1 MNIYFDL
8 ETIPG
13 QAPGLLA
20 EFAAKVTAPAQYK
33 KPDSIAEWLKEN
45 AESVAEQE
53 WRKTSFD
60 GAHGHICVIGYA
72 FDDGEPVTL
81 YSDAY
86 GDPAAERDL
95 LARFYAAI
103 DDAVSRDL
111 SGGTRSTV
119 KPVFVGHNV
128 IDFDLRFLF
137 QRSVMLGVRPPA
149 CIPFDAK
156 PWDGLVFDTMTGW
169 AGMRNRV
176 AMDKLCKV
184 FGFDEKG
191 SEIEDEIDGSKVW
204 DFVKAGRIA
213 DVAKYCAGDVVRT
226 RQIYKRL
233 TFSA

>member
-13 QAPGLLA
+13 QAKGLLA
-20 EFAAKVTAPAQYK
+20 EFVSKVTAPGQYK
-33 KPDSIAEWLKEN
+33 KPESIAEWLKEN
-45 AESVAEQE
+45 AETIAEE
-53 WRKTSFD
+53 DWKKTSFD
-60 GAHGHICVIGYA
+60 GAHGHIAVIGFA
-72 FDDGEPVTL
+72 VDDGEPVTL

-86 GDPAAERDL
+86 GDPEAERDL
-95 LARFYAAI
+95 IARFYAAI
-103 DDAVSRDL
+103 EDAASRDL
-111 SGGTRSTV
+111 SGGTRSTT
-119 KPVFVGHNV
+119 KPVFIGHNV

-137 QRSVMLGVRPPA
+137 QRSVMLGIRPPS

-156 PWDGLVFDTMTGW
+156 PWDSTVFDTMTSW
-169 AGMRNRV
+169 AGVRNRV
-176 AMDKLCKV
+176 SMEKLCKA
-184 FGFDEKG
+184 FQIDGKG
-191 SEIEDEIDGSKVW
+191 IEIEDEIDGSKVW

>member
-20 EFAAKVTAPAQYK
+20 EFAEKVTAPAQYK
-33 KPDSIAEWLKEN
+33 KPDSIAEWMKEN

-60 GAHGHICVIGYA
+60 GAHGHICVIGFA
-72 FDDGEPVTL
+72 FDDAEPITL
-81 YSDAY
+81 KTDNY
-86 GDPAAERDL
+86 GDTESERAMLAE
-95 LARFYAAI
+95 FYAA
-103 DDAVSRDL
+103 L
-111 SGGTRSTV
+111 NSGASHSLAGGYRAAD
-119 KPVFVGHNV
+119 KPVFIGHNV

-137 QRSVMLGVRPPA
+137 QRSVMLGVKPPEF
-149 CIPFDAK
+149 IPFDAK
-156 PWDGLVFDTMTGW
+156 PWDSAVFDTMTGW
-169 AGMRNRV
+169 AGVRNRV

-191 SEIEDEIDGSKVW
+191 SEIADEIDGSKVW
-204 DFVKAGRIA
+204 DFVKAGRID

-226 RQIYKRL
+226 RSIYKRL
-233 TFSA
+233 KFIG